1 MNLKK
6 VITKIGLL
14 LKTCRQFF
22 STFLRYV
29 VFDVLVISIISVL
42 LSVTIDFSWAE
53 PSSLFSLH
61 GEKGFS
67 TEAFFRIKNQQA
79 VEDTTNFFVLADI
92 GSLTSRAQIAEYIDS
107 IYAFNPRKI
116 AVDLI
121 FISPQ
126 DSISDNRLR
135 QSILNTRDKTVYA
148 CMLNDYNAATNCFD
162 NITHSAFLDPR
173 SPLFC
178 DSMEE
183 CFVNMKNDG
192 NSDLV
197 WKYSLCENYKNKRYY
212 SLPAKL
218 LSLEADE
225 QAHTEHV
232 INYSKTFFPIVTPD
246 RLTREAIE
254 DNYIILGAYQYSGDL
269 FETPLGLV
277 PGMLVHAYIMQSEL
291 TESIEEQSETGFLLM
306 TIVSIMLFV
315 GFMLFFD
322 YLLEHLPSKTFAFF
336 LQGGVMS
343 IGLSVI
349 AVYLL
354 MRYCYALFIDDLVF
368 ANGQVALKGMLVVT
382 ALVKVIYAT
391 FVIWLTRQKLFNKIT
406 ALSVYHTFKICK
418 L

>member
-6 VITKIGLL
+6 VITRIGLFI
-14 LKTCRQFF
+14 KTCRQ
-22 STFLRYV
+22 SPSAFLRHGL
-29 VFDVLVISIISVL
+29 FDMLVISTISVL

-67 TEAFFRIKNQQA
+67 TETFFRIKNQQA

-92 GSLTSRAQIAEYIDS
+92 GSLTSRAQIAEFIDS
-107 IYAFNPRKI
+107 IYALNPRKI

-126 DSISDNRLR
+126 DSIADKKLR

-162 NITHSAFLDPR
+162 SITHSTFLDPR
-173 SPLFC
+173 STLFC
-178 DSMEE
+178 DSVEE
-183 CFVNMKNDG
+183 CFANMKNDG

-197 WKYSLCENYKNKRYY
+197 WKYSLCENYKNERYY

-218 LSLEADE
+218 LSLDADE
-225 QAHTEHV
+225 QAHTEHI
-232 INYSKTFFPIVTPD
+232 INYSKAFFPIVTPD

-291 TESIEEQSETGFLLM
+291 TDSIEEQSDTGFLLM

-322 YLLEHLPSKTFAFF
+322 YLLEHLPSKTITFL
-336 LQGGVMS
+336 LQGSVMS
-343 IGLSVI
+343 IGLSIV

-382 ALVKVIYAT
+382 ALVKVLYAT
-391 FVIWLTRQKLFNKIT
+391 LIIWLTRRKTSDKMT
-406 ALSVYHTFKICK
+406 SLSIYHSFKICK